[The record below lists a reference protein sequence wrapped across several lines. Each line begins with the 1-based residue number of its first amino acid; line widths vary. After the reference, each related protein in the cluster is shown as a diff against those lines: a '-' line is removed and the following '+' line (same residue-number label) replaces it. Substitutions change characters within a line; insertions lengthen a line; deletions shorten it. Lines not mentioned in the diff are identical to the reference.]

1 MNTSAFSSSLFD
13 PIDEIMPDDKGH
25 GLIIGKTGSLTYIVE
40 VSSPEAYSLYKNNI
54 ESRHSV
60 FVQAFSHMPEN
71 CYVHKQDL
79 YVKEQYHPAVVDV
92 GYIAQAEAKYFS
104 GRNYL
109 RHTCYI
115 AFTLIGMK
123 ALSAGFT
130 TQPFSVYSDKINKED
145 RSRLL
150 DFLDAIEFAV
160 NNIASLSG
168 TSVSFLGIDDI
179 TDYVARLVN
188 FQDREALN
196 DLNFEQEITCG
207 KNRARMFA
215 ITDNELLPDGELP
228 IYKIDNSVSQERSE
242 LYMSIGENIGGIHLN
257 CNHIYNQVLFFSS
270 DKKLKD
276 ELSVAKNQHLTNA
289 GWDASLGSKGKEL
302 KSLEAEILDENL
314 TLCQAYYSVI
324 IWDEDPVL
332 LDMAEKE
339 FRSKINVLNIKYY
352 VPSHENLAI
361 LFGSSII
368 GATSALSR
376 NYMFVT
382 TLNLAVCF
390 FTHYSNFKDD
400 DAGILFNDRLYQI
413 PLRKDIWDA
422 KNKRVKARNAV
433 VIAPTGSGK
442 SFSVNNIVYQL
453 LDQGYTVVAVE
464 FGNSFKQLCYLYS
477 EISLHVEYDPSM
489 PLGINPF
496 DLEGQLYTG
505 DKEETIINLC
515 LRFWRRQA
523 DNNEIVALRKFI
535 KSYYESKTDGHS
547 FEDFYY
553 YIKDNFDSLC
563 LKLNINKNYFDYDSF
578 VHVCSEFVGS
588 GGYANLCALSG
599 AGSGIKDKR
608 FIHFE
613 LTKIKSNPFV
623 TSVVMSMLFDVIN
636 NKILSDPSK
645 RGYIIFDEYAETA
658 QIKSA
663 SALDVNIHQTV
674 AFFYQ
679 KIRKENGAVMTIIQ
693 SPVQLPDN
701 EYTKGIIANTQ
712 ILYVLEG
719 NEGVYDDIKTTF
731 SIKNEAHYNQMRSLK
746 NNYSAERPYS
756 ECFIRFGETYAITVR
771 IEASQ
776 RKYLAFQTQ
785 GEIRSELDR
794 MYLENH
800 DMAKCIEKYI
810 DRTAKNNL
818 S

>member
-1 MNTSAFSSSLFD
+1 MGTSDFDSSLFN
-13 PIDEIMPDDKGH
+13 PIDQVLSDENGR
-25 GLIIGKTGSLTYIVE
+25 GLIIGKTGTLTYIVKLT
-40 VSSPEAYSLYKNNI
+40 VPEAYSLYKNNI
-54 ESRHSV
+54 ESRHST

-71 CYVHKQDL
+71 SYVHKQDM
-79 YVKEQYHPAVVDV
+79 YIKEKYYPETP
-92 GYIAQAEAKYFS
+92 GKGFIEKAESKHFS
-104 GRNYL
+104 GREYL
-109 RHTCYI
+109 KHICYI
-115 AFTLIGMK
+115 GFSIEGMK

-130 TQPFSVYSDKINKED
+130 QKPFSVYTEKINKED
-145 RSRLL
+145 RNRLI
-150 DFLDAIEFAV
+150 DFLDAIEFAL
-160 NNIASLSG
+160 NNIQSLCD
-168 TSVSFLGIDDI
+168 TEVSFLNENEIRN
-179 TDYVARLVN
+179 YVLSTVN
-188 FQDREALN
+188 FQDTECLN
-196 DLNFEQEITCG
+196 DLNFEQEILCG
-207 KNRARMFA
+207 KNRARIFA
-215 ITDNELLPDGELP
+215 ITDNELLPDGDLP

-242 LYMSIGENIGGIHLN
+242 LYMSVGENIGGIHLN

-276 ELSVAKNQHLTNA
+276 QLGVSKNQYKTNA
-289 GWDASLGSKGKEL
+289 GWDSSLGIKGEE
-302 KSLEAEILDENL
+302 LEALEGNLLKENL
-314 TLCQAYYSVI
+314 LLCHAYYSVVL
-324 IWDEDPVL
+324 WDQDPVA
-332 LDMAEKE
+332 LDMAEKD

-352 VPSHENLAI
+352 SPSHENLAT
-361 LFGSSII
+361 LFGAGII
-368 GATSALSR
+368 GATSVLNRS
-376 NYMFVT
+376 YMFVT

-390 FTHYSNFKDD
+390 FAHYSNFKDD
-400 DAGILFNDRLYQI
+400 NEGLLFSDRLYQI

-422 KNKRVKARNAV
+422 KNKRVKARNSI

-464 FGNSFKQLCYLYS
+464 FGNSFKQLCYLYND
-477 EISLHVEYDPSM
+477 ISLHVEYDQSM

-496 DLEGQLYTG
+496 DLEGLPYNG

-523 DNNEIVALRKFI
+523 DNNEIVALRKFV
-535 KSYYESKTDGHS
+535 KSYYESKTEGHS

-553 YIKDNFDSLC
+553 YIKDNFANLC
-563 LKLNINKNYFDYDSF
+563 LTLNINKSYFDYESF

-588 GGYANLCALSG
+588 GGYANLCALTG
-599 AGSGIKDKR
+599 AGSSIKDKR

-613 LTKIKSNPFV
+613 LTKVKNNPFV

-719 NEGVYDDIKTTF
+719 NEGVYDDIKKTF
-731 SIKNEAHYNQMRSLK
+731 TIKNEAHFNQMRSLK
-746 NNYSAERPYS
+746 NNYSAKRPYS
-756 ECFIRFGETYAITVR
+756 ECFIRFGETYALTVR
-771 IEASQ
+771 IEASE

-785 GEIRSELDR
+785 GEIRAALDK
-794 MYLENH
+794 MYSENH
-800 DMAKCIEKYI
+800 NMEECIEYYI
-810 DRTAKNNL
+810 ENNPKK
-818 S
+818 